1 MGTPI
6 LEEVL
11 ECTGNHKETIDDCTA
26 SAFKTKYGVQF
37 YDHSVKACAVLEIV
51 DECIQSINGNCATDE
66 FFSSDLFIIQQECHQ
81 EKFGCSENHK
91 KTIIDCATFATR
103 TKYGEHYYDYNGK
116 ACEILEIADECLE
129 SINEN
134 CANDAFFSTSLSA
147 LKTNVTKRSKP
158 HE

>member
-66 FFSSDLFIIQQECHQ
+66 FFSSDLFIIHQECQQE
-81 EKFGCSENHK
+81 KSGCSDKQKE
-91 KTIIDCATFATR
+91 TIIDCATTAIR

-134 CANDAFFSTSLSA
+134 CAADASFSKSLST
-147 LKTNVTKRSKP
+147 LQDKCDQEIEP
-158 HE
+158 HD